1 MKELTL
7 NGKAYLATKRAA
19 EITGYTTDYV
29 GQLARQGKIDA
40 QLVGRNWYLSE
51 ESITK
56 HKFGEAK
63 ILLKKDEEE
72 RNSPA
77 LEVLVSVAGE
87 AVEEEEKI
95 VESKEEEVSIQKEV
109 DEPVALDEMQGAW
122 QEWYKAQKSVPAE
135 EEEIFLSEEE
145 RGEVVPITVEQEVPI
160 IKKSEP
166 ESEAVSPIEEIKEE
180 VTEEKI
186 GIIAEESIL
195 SPLPVQRSWSGTGLA
210 LAAVGALM
218 FVGVIT
224 VTAGYVLTKGDDT
237 PLAGAYQ
244 GVEDYVLGIQRFES
258 K

>member
-7 NGKAYLATKRAA
+7 NGKTYLATKRAA

-40 QLVGRNWYLSE
+40 QLVGRNWYISE

-63 ILLKKDEEE
+63 VLLKKDEEE
-72 RNSPA
+72 RNSPV
-77 LEVLVSVAGE
+77 LEVLVNTAGE
-87 AVEEEEKI
+87 TLEKEEKI
-95 VESKEEEVSIQKEV
+95 VESQEEEVSIQKEV

-145 RGEVVPITVEQEVPI
+145 REEVVPIIVEQEVPI
-160 IKKSEP
+160 IKKSE
-166 ESEAVSPIEEIKEE
+166 VEE
-180 VTEEKI
+180 VAPAEEVAEEKI
-186 GIIAEESIL
+186 EAPAEESIP

-224 VTAGYVLTKGDDT
+224 ATAGYVLTKGDDT
-237 PLAGAYQ
+237 PLAGVYQ
-244 GVEDYVLGIQRFES
+244 GVEDYVLGVQRFES

>member
-7 NGKAYLATKRAA
+7 NGKTYLATKRAA

-40 QLVGRNWYLSE
+40 QLVGRNWYISE

-63 ILLKKDEEE
+63 VLLKKDEEE
-72 RNSPA
+72 RNSPV
-77 LEVLVSVAGE
+77 LEVLVSTAGE
-87 AVEEEEKI
+87 TLEKEEKI
-95 VESKEEEVSIQKEV
+95 VESQEEEVSIQKEV

-145 RGEVVPITVEQEVPI
+145 REEVVPIIVEQEVPI
-160 IKKSEP
+160 IKKSE
-166 ESEAVSPIEEIKEE
+166 VEE
-180 VTEEKI
+180 VAPAEEVAEEKI
-186 GIIAEESIL
+186 EAPAEESIP

-224 VTAGYVLTKGDDT
+224 ATAGYVLTKGDDT
-237 PLAGAYQ
+237 PLAGVYQ
-244 GVEDYVLGIQRFES
+244 GVEDYVLGVQRFES